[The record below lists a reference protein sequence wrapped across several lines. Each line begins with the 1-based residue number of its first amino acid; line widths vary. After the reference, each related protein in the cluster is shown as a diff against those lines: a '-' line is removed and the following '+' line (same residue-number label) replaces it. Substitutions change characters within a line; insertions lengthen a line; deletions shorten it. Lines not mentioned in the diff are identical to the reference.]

1 MVRTI
6 LAGLILCAISTTLGK
21 AQMQQ
26 TLNLMP
32 VPAKAQLSNGRLLIE
47 KSFSVA
53 ISGHKEPRL
62 EGAVE
67 LFLAQLGRQTGL
79 PPIDLKV
86 ADSANATLAIQC
98 DGGTKDVQQLG
109 EDESYRL
116 EVTATSARLSA
127 PSTLGVMR
135 GLQTFLQLVRIT
147 GEGFA
152 VQEVS
157 IEDSPRFPWR
167 GLMIDVGRHFIPLDV
182 LKRNL
187 DGMAAVKLNV
197 FHWHLSEN
205 QGFRVESRKFPKL
218 TAAGSDG
225 LFYTQSE
232 VRDLIAYAH
241 ARGIRVVPEFD
252 MPGHTTAWFVGH
264 PELAS
269 GPGPYEIERKWGVF
283 DPAID
288 PTREETYK
296 FLDALIGEMAGL
308 FPDQFF
314 HIGGDEVNGK
324 QWDANPKIQQFM
336 HAHNLKNNNDLQA
349 YFNQRVQKIVSK
361 HGKTMLGWDEIL
373 RPDLP
378 NSIVIQSWRGPD
390 SLAQAA
396 KQGYR
401 GLLSSG
407 YYVDLMWSAERHY
420 LTEPLSGA
428 AANLSPEEQ
437 KRILGGEACMWSEYV
452 SPENIDSRIWPRTA
466 AIAERL
472 WSPQEIRDVNS
483 MYRRLADESQRLE
496 WLGLTHNSGYDSM
509 LRRIAG
515 SDDVASLKVLTDVL
529 EPVKDYTREETATE
543 PATSAKPLTRVV
555 DAVRPESATAR
566 QFAESVDAFTAGT
579 SKPGTEARVR
589 SLLSRWRDNQVELQ
603 PIFEKSILLKEV
615 APISQNLSAVGAAGL
630 AALDYLDRGEPAPA
644 AWVTQQMAMVEQA
657 KRPQAQ
663 LLIVVAPAVEKL
675 IQASAGQPSASS
687 SSLPAK

>member
-32 VPAKAQLSNGRLLIE
+32 VPARAQLSSGRLLIE

-135 GLQTFLQLVRIT
+135 GLQTFLQLVQIT

-152 VQEVS
+152 VQAVS
-157 IEDSPRFPWR
+157 IDDSPRFPWR

-218 TAAGSDG
+218 TAVGSDG

-252 MPGHTTAWFVGH
+252 MPGHSTAWFVGH

-296 FLDALIGEMAGL
+296 FLDAFIGEMAGL

-390 SLAQAA
+390 SLARAA

-472 WSPQEIRDVNS
+472 WSPQETRDVNS

-496 WLGLTHNSGYDSM
+496 WLGLTHNSSYDSM

-589 SLLSRWRDNQVELQ
+589 TLLSRWRDNQVELQ

-657 KRPQAQ
+657 KRSQAQ

>member
-218 TAAGSDG
+218 TAVGSDG

-252 MPGHTTAWFVGH
+252 MPGHSTAWFVGH

-296 FLDALIGEMAGL
+296 FLDAFIGEMAGL

-496 WLGLTHNSGYDSM
+496 WLGLTHNSSYDSM

-589 SLLSRWRDNQVELQ
+589 TLLSRWRDNQVELQ